1 MQCKFQRGMWTLMV
15 TGVLLFASGP
25 MARAAS
31 SLSGEPVPV
40 PVSGMATVLDLGAK
54 SCIPCKMM
62 APVLENLAQEYEG
75 KAAIV
80 FIDVWQHPEQ
90 TERFGIRAIPTQI
103 FYDASGKEIMRHE
116 GFFSQESIKKVLTH
130 LGVQ

>member
-1 MQCKFQRGMWTLMV
+1 MRHKVQRGIWLFVVVGMA
-15 TGVLLFASGP
+15 LFASGP
-25 MARAAS
+25 KAGAAS
-31 SLSGEPVPV
+31 SLSGDPVPV
-40 PVSGMATVLDLGAK
+40 PAPGMVTVLDLGAK

-62 APVLENLAQEYEG
+62 APVLENLAHKYEG

-116 GFFSQESIKKVLTH
+116 GFFSQESIEKVLAR